1 MQQTHNVVIN
11 ETLVQRLISKQFP
24 QWRDLP
30 VQPVA
35 VGGWD
40 NRTFHLG
47 KQMLVR
53 MPSAEE
59 YAMTVEKEQTWLPR
73 LAPLLSLSIPT
84 PLARGEP
91 DESYPWCWSVYRWI
105 EGDTAAFTSIPNL
118 NEFASRLAHFLN
130 VLQSLDT
137 TNGPVPKPGSFA
149 CIGGLAAYDAQTR
162 QAIAVLKRK
171 IDADAATELW
181 ETALKTT
188 WQRAPVWVHG
198 DISAGNLLVQEGRL
212 SAVIDFVGLAIGDP
226 ACDLVIAWKFFQGTT
241 REIFRELLPL
251 DADTWAR
258 GRAWALW
265 KALIVAA
272 GFVETNAVEAAHPW
286 RTIDEVLADYQRM
299 KSLKLPVVGA

>member
-1 MQQTHNVVIN
+1 MQQMHNVVIN

-24 QWRDLP
+24 QWQDLP

-53 MPSAEE
+53 MPSAED
-59 YAMTVEKEQTWLPR
+59 YATTVEKEQTWLPR
-73 LAPLLSLSIPT
+73 LAPLLPLSIPT
-84 PLARGEP
+84 PLAQGEP
-91 DESYPWCWSVYRWI
+91 DESYPWRWSVYRWI
-105 EGDTAAFTSIPNL
+105 EGDTAAFTPIPDL
-118 NEFASRLAHFLN
+118 NGFASRLAHFLN

-137 TNGPVPKPGSFA
+137 TNGPVPKPGSFSY
-149 CIGGLAAYDAQTR
+149 IGGLAAYDAQTR
-162 QAIAVLKRK
+162 QAIAALKSK

-181 ETALKTT
+181 EAALKTT

-198 DISAGNLLVQEGRL
+198 DISAGNLLVQEGKLR
-212 SAVIDFVGLAIGDP
+212 AVIDFGELAIGDP
-226 ACDLVIAWKFFQGTT
+226 ACDLVIAWKFFQSPT

-286 RTIDEVLADYQRM
+286 RTINEVLADYQRM
-299 KSLKLPVVGA
+299 KSLKLPVVET